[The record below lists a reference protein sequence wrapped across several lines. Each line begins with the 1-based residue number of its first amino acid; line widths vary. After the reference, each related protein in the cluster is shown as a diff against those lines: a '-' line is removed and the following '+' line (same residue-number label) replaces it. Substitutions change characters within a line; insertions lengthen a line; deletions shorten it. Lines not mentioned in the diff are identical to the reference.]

1 MGPGP
6 EALIGEFT
14 TSASIILA
22 SIAASFILWA
32 LSKRLILRSALP
44 RLAKD
49 ALSSIMEG
57 PVAVAVVG
65 YGALL
70 AAERIEAVSPT
81 LLPAFLNAANLAILV
96 RMAILISIAQSAASL
111 LRGLFPSARGGPPSS
126 KMPIYGVYAAGAV
139 ALIHTILSSPLSP
152 AIPQGLWAAINFL
165 TGILLTYLAVHILNA
180 IMKRHLGPH
189 IAKEPR
195 LETTYAFIRRL
206 ALAIV
211 SILGISA
218 ATFTAFP
225 AMGGLIASI
234 FVAAGFASI
243 VIGLAAQTS
252 LSNIIAGMVIATSQP
267 FRIGEAISFRN
278 EFCFVED
285 IKLIHTTLRTWDNR
299 RLVVPN
305 SLFLS
310 EVVTNYS
317 AEDPTMLVPI
327 YVQISYES
335 DLDRAMEIMRQVA
348 LRHPDCMPTDDL
360 PNVVVMDYGESGIN
374 LRLLSRARD
383 QPTAFKMA
391 RDLLY
396 QIKKE
401 FDANGIEIPY
411 PRRYLILG
419 KGTEEALRRALG
431 GARGG
436 GEGSSGAPE

>member
-1 MGPGP
+1 M
-6 EALIGEFT
+6 IGELT

-22 SIAASFILWA
+22 SIAASFIIWA
-32 LSKRLILRSALP
+32 VSKKLILRSALP
-44 RLAKD
+44 RFAKD

-57 PVAVAVVG
+57 PVAVTVVG

-70 AAERIEAVSPT
+70 AAERMEALSPG

-96 RMAILISIAQSAASL
+96 RIAIIISIVQAAASL
-111 LRGLFPSARGGPPSS
+111 LRGLFPFYREGHPSS
-126 KMPIYGVYAAGAV
+126 KMPIYGIYAVGAV
-139 ALIHTILSSPLSP
+139 ALIHTILSSSLFPP
-152 AIPQGLWAAINFL
+152 IPQGLWATINFL
-165 TGILLTYLAVHILNA
+165 TGIFLTYLAVHILNA
-180 IMKRHLGPH
+180 IMKLHLRPR

-206 ALAIV
+206 ALAIIA
-211 SILGISA
+211 ILGIAA

-234 FVAAGFASI
+234 FLAAGFASI

-299 RLVVPN
+299 RLIVPN

-360 PNVVVMDYGESGIN
+360 PSVVVMDYGESGIN
-374 LRLLSRARD
+374 LRLLSRAKD

-411 PRRYLILG
+411 PRRHLILG
-419 KGTEEALRRALG
+419 REAEEVLRRALG
-431 GARGG
+431 KA
-436 GEGSSGAPE
+436 GEGRGSGPKA